1 MAPIQTIQAT
11 TLSTQAEPI
20 NGVTFNDVK
29 ARTKA
34 LSQVNPIDQAAPM
47 RDITFYATVRN
58 NIMLDKI
65 IENQNK
71 IMQKLGIGEN
81 LNIKG

>member
-1 MAPIQTIQAT
+1 MAQIQPVQVAT
-11 TLSTQAEPI
+11 LTTQAEPI
-20 NGVTFNDVK
+20 NGITFNDVK
-29 ARTKA
+29 DRTKS
-34 LSQVNPIDQAAPM
+34 LSQANPIDQAAPM

-81 LNIKG
+81 LNVKG